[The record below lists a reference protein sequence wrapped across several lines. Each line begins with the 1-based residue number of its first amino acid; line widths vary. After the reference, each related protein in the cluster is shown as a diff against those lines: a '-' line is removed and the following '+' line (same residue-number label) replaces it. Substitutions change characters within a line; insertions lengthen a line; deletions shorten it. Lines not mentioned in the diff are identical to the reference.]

1 MPSELIDKSGPVTS
15 KLMGL
20 PSASVA
26 LIVVSA
32 VSFSLIL
39 KLAGVVNTGELSFKF
54 INDTSMS

>member
-1 MPSELIDKSGPVTS
+1 ME
-15 KLMGL
+15 L

-39 KLAGVVNTGELSFKF
+39 KLSGVVNTGELSFKF